1 MNPIIKKL
9 IEANI
14 EHIENNEFGLVYER
28 ALSLNMKVD
37 IGELTDIFYD
47 AGIDPLAHLEY
58 VPPLFL
64 DESRITALSIPENIK
79 VIYKSGCAFSKLEH
93 IELHNDCEISD
104 NAFMNSNIKKIII
117 PYIMN
122 EVPEECFYG
131 CKQLSDVDLNA
142 VEQIGSEAF
151 YGCTNL
157 TKLFIPDDIVYIA
170 DTAFAGCP
178 VVLHFHS
185 DNEYA
190 IDYCQQTRR
199 EYQFV

>member
-28 ALSLNMKVD
+28 ALAVNMKID

-47 AGIDPLAHLEY
+47 SGIDPLAHLEY
-58 VPPLFL
+58 VPPLFF
-64 DESRITALSIPENIK
+64 DESSITAVSIPENIK

-93 IELHNDCEISD
+93 VELHNNCELSP

-131 CKQLSDVDLNA
+131 CRELSEVDLNA
-142 VEQIGSEAF
+142 VDQIGPEAF
-151 YGCTNL
+151 YGCSNL
-157 TKLFIPDDIVYIA
+157 TQMFIPDDINYIA
-170 DTAFAGCP
+170 DSAFEGCP
-178 VVLHFHS
+178 VTLLFHS

-190 IDYCQQTRR
+190 IDYCQKTHTR
-199 EYQFV
+199 YKFV